1 MRRSAE
7 QRIADRGGDE
17 YAVLLAPQELSR
29 CTLQLRRDPDVPAV
43 KKRTERVERSTVQP
57 DADRAAELFL
67 MPNCFPA
74 PGQTLR
80 PCNRLRG
87 LGERHAI
94 GISEIEADGTAKFVR
109 AATSSRIERIED
121 ALDRGAGGPSIH
133 HPTEATEVR
142 EQNEDIGNSARTMA
156 LLDTIDRHRFG
167 KSLECKTLYER
178 GLDFRRREGET
189 SSSREI
195 DLVGWRYGLH
205 TGGEGKSI
213 ADEITI
219 LNGNIT
225 QCDDDAYRNAV
236 VATVWLC

>member
-1 MRRSAE
+1 MFGSSESWGPQQHPHPWHFRAGGGAVHSIKSGREQSQQGSPLFDLLLFEMCIAQAIDLYSGKSRGQREQRDGLQPVMRRSAE

-29 CTLQLRRDPDVPAV
+29 CTLQLRRNPDVPAV

-94 GISEIEADGTAKFVR
+94 GISEIEAHGSAKFLR
-109 AATSSRIERIED
+109 AATS
-121 ALDRGAGGPSIH
+121 
-133 HPTEATEVR
+133 
-142 EQNEDIGNSARTMA
+142 
-156 LLDTIDRHRFG
+156 
-167 KSLECKTLYER
+167 
-178 GLDFRRREGET
+178 
-189 SSSREI
+189 
-195 DLVGWRYGLH
+195 
-205 TGGEGKSI
+205 
-213 ADEITI
+213 
-219 LNGNIT
+219 
-225 QCDDDAYRNAV
+225 
-236 VATVWLC
+236 